1 MMIIADG
8 YALSYEKSRNKISI
22 CLPQTI
28 YTTTNT
34 IEPVIDRR
42 VDVEEEDLA
51 IILGVAM
58 AIFNKK
64 EVEGDSNVCN

>member
-1 MMIIADG
+1 MIIIDG
-8 YALSYEKSRNKISI
+8 YALYYEKSRNRISI

-34 IEPVIDRR
+34 IEPVVDRR
-42 VDVEEEDLA
+42 VDVEDDDLA
-51 IILGVAM
+51 IILSVAM

-64 EVEGDSNVCN
+64 EAKGKEE